1 MGSRPDKR
9 SFTQSGGRGSYAGNA
24 RQGCSRRGS
33 KGASP
38 ARMSALEA
46 VRILR
51 ERDAFA
57 QDVMARVVDK
67 ARLSSEDR
75 AFATRLVL
83 GVVSTRGVL
92 DDVLN
97 RCMHAPDDVTPE
109 VRDALQIST
118 YEIIFL
124 EKSPHAAV
132 DQGVEMV
139 RSVAPRAGG
148 VANAVL
154 RKVVAAKRSF
164 PFGDPSRDI
173 AAYARLH
180 GFPLWLVKRLIE
192 DLGAGPAHQL
202 IKASNEP
209 APVFV
214 AVNAAKAADE
224 EVVSV
229 LAAAH
234 GEPEPALVN
243 GRVVPGCFRIA
254 DGRVLLDGR
263 VARMLNN
270 GLMLVSDAASQAV
283 ASLVLARG
291 DESAFVCEGDEAHGA
306 HELRASETADALAK
320 PASLLEIG
328 AGRATKTIL
337 LQSGAQR
344 RWGSQISEYVALDN
358 LGFKTSLLE
367 KRAQDYDVQVS
378 EAITADATA
387 LDAAVGSRTFDVVF
401 IDAPCSGLGTLRRHP
416 EIRWRLRPQTIDEH
430 ARIGLA
436 MLESAA
442 SHVVRGGTLAYATCT
457 VTPEENAHVV
467 ARFLK
472 SAAGTNFE
480 LVSACGASA
489 FATEV
494 TSGGNDAHFCAIMR
508 RKGL

>member
-9 SFTQSGGRGSYAGNA
+9 SFTQSGARGNA
-24 RQGCSRRGS
+24 RSGYARRHG

-38 ARMSALEA
+38 ARTYALEA
-46 VRILR
+46 VRIIR

-57 QDVMARVVDK
+57 QDVMARVIDK
-67 ARLSSEDR
+67 APLSPEDR

-92 DDVLN
+92 NDVLD
-97 RCMHAPDDVTPE
+97 RCMHSPDDVTAD

-124 EKSPHAAV
+124 DKSPHAAV

-139 RSVAPRAGG
+139 RHVAPRAGG

-154 RKVVAAKRSF
+154 RKVVAAKGAF

-180 GFPLWLVKRLIE
+180 GYPTWLVKRLID
-192 DLGAGPAHQL
+192 DLGAADAHQL
-202 IKASNEP
+202 LKASNEP
-209 APVFV
+209 APVFI
-214 AVNAAKAADE
+214 AVNAAKATDE
-224 EVVSV
+224 EITSI

-234 GEPEPALVN
+234 GSPEPAMVN
-243 GRVVPGCFRIA
+243 GRVVPGCYRIA

-263 VARMLNN
+263 VARQMNN
-270 GLMLVSDAASQAV
+270 GCMLVSDAASQAV

-291 DESAFVCEGDEAHGA
+291 QESAFVRACDEAHEGPRLRDADGDGA
-306 HELRASETADALAK
+306 AAPAK
-320 PASLLEIG
+320 PSSLLEIG

-344 RWGSQISEYVALDN
+344 RWGSQIEEYVALDN
-358 LGFKTSLLE
+358 LGFKTNLLE
-367 KRAQDYDVQVS
+367 KRTADFGVHVS
-378 EAITADATA
+378 EAVTADATD
-387 LDAAVGSRTFDVVF
+387 LDAAIGARTFDTVF

-416 EIRWRLRPQTIDEH
+416 EIRWRLRPETIDEH
-430 ARIGLA
+430 ARTGLS
-436 MLESAA
+436 MLESAS
-442 SHVVRGGTLAYATCT
+442 SHVARGGTLAYATCT
-457 VTPEENAHVV
+457 VTPAENAHVV

-472 SAAGTNFE
+472 SAAGSNFE
-480 LVSACGASA
+480 LVSVCGAPA
-489 FATEV
+489 FATSV
-494 TSGGNDAHFCAIMR
+494 VPGGNDAHFCAIMR